1 MRRVKYD
8 KTSRVDTFITFL
20 RIAVLIFL
28 VLISIAGAILT
39 KIKTDPKNVEK

>member
-8 KTSRVDTFITFL
+8 KTNRGGTFITFL
-20 RIAVLIFL
+20 RIVVLVFL